1 MHTDIALAK
10 IVALINEA
18 SQLGLQRDYPQAFE
32 VYIKAVQQSRGL
44 ARSRLVAV
52 LLNRMGDTLQAQ
64 GEVQEAIFAYKVA
77 LQTLD
82 INDDDPLNLD
92 AILQRLSQ
100 VSEGFYTTP
109 EAIPDLYSATS
120 PESLDTN
127 EQDPT
132 LAIKLWLNLGNAY
145 LRQPQVTAAR
155 EAYETALRDP
165 AIQSHL
171 LLTAYATANI
181 GEIHRRQRQLDLA
194 ETLLQ
199 RALQLFEQAGQPLE
213 KRRALAFMAAL
224 KRNRQLPQESE
235 QLFQEAL
242 ALYDQAQDSIG
253 KAKTLAG
260 LARLYLEQRRLAQAW
275 QGYLQAQTLAKTYND
290 REVLGY
296 CAWGFGCYYQATK
309 QLPQAI
315 AAFQESLKFIQL
327 REQDLLSDASKVSW
341 IDSTKDVFD
350 RLLTAHLDLAQQP
363 GGNYQVALA
372 VAESARGRVL
382 QELMSNQQRRQPQRQ
397 TGATPTPMPP
407 SEPPAIPRLV
417 FHVLSDRTAIFAVTA
432 AGQISGYVSPLGA
445 QELEQRVAQLRRAL
459 QVDGAARGVKRKLD
473 VVSPPEPVGEPPPPL
488 ATLLQ
493 TIYTDL
499 IAPVA
504 PALPTDGTPVLLEPH
519 GVLWLVPFAAL
530 QLADGQWLGDCWPL
544 VYAPSKQT
552 FDEICREPSYTSLA
566 DSRVLVVGNPIM
578 PKLTTQDGVDISLEP
593 LSGAEA
599 EANAIAKLLGER
611 PHTLLIQADATESA
625 VKALAQSHNIIHL
638 ATHGIAYTD
647 DPLASFI
654 AFSPTATENGLLTAR
669 EVASNRNLPA
679 DLVVLSACQTGL
691 GRVSG
696 DGMLGLSRAYLIAGA
711 RTVVVSQWSVNDQ
724 ATAELML
731 AFYQQYLESGHT
743 AIALQKAMQTVRD
756 LPQYQHPSCWA
767 AFMVVGGYP

>member
-1 MHTDIALAK
+1 MTDAALAK
-10 IVALINEA
+10 IVALINQA
-18 SQLGLQRDYPQAFE
+18 SRLGLQRDYPQAFE
-32 VYIKAVQQSRGL
+32 VYIKAVQQSRALG
-44 ARSRLVAV
+44 RSRLVAV

-64 GEVQEAIFAYKVA
+64 GEVQEAVFAYKVA
-77 LQTLD
+77 LQTLEPITD
-82 INDDDPLNLD
+82 VPLNLE
-92 AILQRLSQ
+92 ALLQRLSQ

-120 PESLDTN
+120 PENLDAN

-145 LRQPQVTAAR
+145 LRQPQMTAAR
-155 EAYETALRDP
+155 EAYEHALRDP
-165 AIQSHL
+165 AIQPHL

-199 RALQLFEQAGQPLE
+199 QALQLFEQAGQPLE

-224 KRNRQLPQESE
+224 KRNRQLPQAAE

-242 ALYDQAQDSIG
+242 ALYDQAQDPFG

-260 LARLYLEQRRLAQAW
+260 LARLYLEQRRLAEAW
-275 QGYLQAQTLAKTYND
+275 QGYQQAQTLAKVYND

-315 AAFQESLKFIQL
+315 TAFQESLQFIQL
-327 REQDLLSDASKVSW
+327 REQDLLSDAGKVSW

-350 RLLTAHLDLAQQP
+350 RLLTAHLDFAQQL
-363 GGNYQVALA
+363 GGNYQAALA
-372 VAESARGRVL
+372 VAESARGRAL
-382 QELMSNQQRRQPQRQ
+382 QELMSNQQRRRPQRQ
-397 TGATPTPMPP
+397 MDATPNPMTPLA
-407 SEPPAIPRLV
+407 PPAIPRLV
-417 FHVLSDRTAIFAVTA
+417 FHVLSDRTAIFAVNA
-432 AGQISGYVSPLGA
+432 IGQISGYVSPLGA
-445 QELEQRVAQLRRAL
+445 QELEQRVTQLRRAL
-459 QVDGAARGVKRKLD
+459 QVDTAARGVKRKLE
-473 VVSPPEPVGEPPPPL
+473 VVSPPEPGDEPPPSL
-488 ATLLQ
+488 ETLLQ
-493 TIYTDL
+493 NFYTDL

-504 PALPTDGTPVLLEPH
+504 PALATDGTPVLLEPH

-530 QLADGQWLGDCWPL
+530 QLKDGRWLGDCWPL

-552 FDEICREPSYTSLA
+552 FDEICREPSYVSLA
-566 DSRVLVVGNPIM
+566 ESRVLVVGNPIM

-599 EANAIAKLLGER
+599 EARAITTLLGER
-611 PHTLLIQADATESA
+611 FHTLLIQADATESA
-625 VKALAQSHNIIHL
+625 VKELAQSHNIIHL
-638 ATHGIAYTD
+638 ATHGIAYPN

-669 EVASNRNLPA
+669 EVASYRNLPA

-731 AFYQQYLESGHT
+731 AFYQHYLDSGHK
-743 AIALQKAMQTVRD
+743 AMALQKAMQTVRNQ
-756 LPQYQHPSCWA
+756 PQYQHPSCWA
-767 AFMVVGGYP
+767 AFMVVGACL